1 MAKVYA
7 LYDSNNELVEV
18 FTNKLTAVES
28 MSGLTS
34 SEVRTYAY
42 LTATQVKSLGYAEA
56 IGMELTFR
64 SNNNEPLTETTRN

>member
-7 LYDSNNELVEV
+7 LYDSNNELVDV
-18 FTNKLTAVES
+18 FSNKLTAVES
-28 MSGLTS
+28 MTGLIS

-42 LTATQVKSLGYAEA
+42 LTATQVKSLCYAEA

-64 SNNNEPLTETTRN
+64 SNNNEPLTETTRK